1 MKRTGVF
8 LKISKYMLLAILT
21 AFAMLPVL
29 WMLLTSIRP
38 PEEHFLSPP
47 TFVIS
52 RPTLNH
58 FLKIFNDIR
67 FVNYFANS
75 ALLAVLTSVVTL
87 LIASLAGYGFARLRF
102 RLKELFFLSIIT
114 CQLIPIMVIIFPI
127 YEMFSRL
134 NLLDNV
140 IALVIPYLT
149 LTIPFSTW
157 MSRAVFSSIPK
168 ELEEAAMLDG
178 CTAVGALFRIIFPIA
193 APGLAAILVFCFIEA
208 WNEYLLALTF
218 LSSVEKRTIQIGIFL
233 FKGEY
238 FTDWGALMAA
248 STLATIPVVIL
259 FVLVQKYFITGM
271 AGGIKGGLR

>member
-1 MKRTGVF
+1 MNLTKTF
-8 LKISKYMLLAILT
+8 IKASKYAALVILAI
-21 AFAMLPVL
+21 FAMLPMS

-47 TFVIS
+47 TFLVKK
-52 RPTLNH
+52 PVLDH
-58 FLKIFNDIR
+58 YLKIFSDIR
-67 FVNYFANS
+67 FVNYFTNS
-75 ALLAVLTSVVTL
+75 ALVAVLTAIVTL
-87 LIASLAGYGFARLRF
+87 LIASLAGYGFSRLRF
-102 RLKELFFLSIIT
+102 RSKELLFLSIIT
-114 CQLIPIMVIIFPI
+114 CQLIPLMVIIFPI
-127 YEMFSRL
+127 YEMFSQL

-140 IALVIPYLT
+140 VALVIPYLI

-157 MSRAVFSSIPK
+157 MSRAVLSSIPR

-178 CTAVGALFRIIFPIA
+178 CTTLGALFRIVFPIA
-193 APGLAAILVFCFIEA
+193 APGLAAIVVFCFIEA

-248 STLATIPVVIL
+248 STLATIPMIIL
-259 FVLVQKYFITGM
+259 FILIQKYFIMGM
-271 AGGIKGGLR
+271 AGGIKGS